1 MRAGTAAEQPDFRF
15 VGSDL
20 QRPECVLAGASG
32 RLYASD
38 RRGGVT
44 CIEPDGTQ
52 RLIGRSALVPNGIA
66 LRRDGSFLVANMSDA
81 GGVWQID
88 AGGRIEPWLMEVDG
102 VALPKVNFVSVDAQ
116 DRAWVCVSARDTG
129 DAYPLQVKSGFIV
142 LVERGV
148 ARVVAD
154 GLHYTNECRLAA
166 TGEHLLVNETFG
178 RCVTRFALRAD
189 GSLHRRER
197 IASFSDG
204 DFPDGL
210 ALDAEGGVWVV
221 CVGSNRV
228 YRVTPQGLVQTIIDD
243 SVPETTAALEA
254 AYQAG
259 TLTRP
264 MLSGATGR
272 SLQNISSLAFGGPDL
287 RTAVLGCLNGTAL
300 ASFTAPMA
308 GLPPAHWHWV

>member
-1 MRAGTAAEQPDFRF
+1 MAATASEPPNFRLI
-15 VGSDL
+15 GSDL
-20 QRPECVLAGASG
+20 QRPECVLACASG

-38 RRGGVT
+38 RRGGVA
-44 CIEPDGTQ
+44 CIEPDGRQ
-52 RLIGRSALVPNGIA
+52 RLIGRSTLLPNGIA
-66 LRRDGSFLVANMSDA
+66 LRRDGSFLVANMADA

-88 AGGRIEPWLMEVDG
+88 ANGQVEPWLMAVDG
-102 VALPKVNFVSVDAQ
+102 LALPKVNFVTVDAL

-129 DAYPLQVKSGFIV
+129 DAYPLQAKSGFIV
-142 LVERGV
+142 LVERG
-148 ARVVAD
+148 AAQVVAD
-154 GLHYTNECRLAA
+154 GLQYTNECRIDAS
-166 TGEHLLVNETFG
+166 GEHLFVNETFG
-178 RCVTRFALRAD
+178 RCTTRFALRAD

-197 IASFSDG
+197 IASFGNG

-228 YRVTPQGLVQTIIDD
+228 HRVTPDGQVQTIVDD
-243 SVPETTAALEA
+243 SLPETTDALEA
-254 AYQAG
+254 AFGAG

-287 RTAVLGCLNGTAL
+287 RTAVLGCLKGTAL
-300 ASFTAPMA
+300 ASFTAPVA
-308 GLPPAHWHWV
+308 GLAPAHWHWG